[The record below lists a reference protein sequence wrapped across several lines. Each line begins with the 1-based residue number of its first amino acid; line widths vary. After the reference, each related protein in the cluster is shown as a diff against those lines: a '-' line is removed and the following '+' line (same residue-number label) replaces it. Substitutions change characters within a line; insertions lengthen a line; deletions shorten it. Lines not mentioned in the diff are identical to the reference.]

1 MAITVDNEAEFWN
14 TFFDH
19 GGRINMVGLDL
30 EGRIVIGASAGGRS
44 EGSKDRAYSHERP
57 ADMSLPA
64 LERNNQ
70 YANTVTI
77 EQLKEKTDSYHNY
90 ISFRVGAT
98 LDEHIGHPSVNAEG
112 VMVVSN
118 GCHTS
123 DIYGAFRNA
132 VRQFEED
139 ILGDVSVEKLYRHA
153 VETALLDAGP
163 ETDPCNTARIA
174 TAVDARNGFAVLG
187 IAYFK
192 DPENRQGMEVRTQF
206 VDLRNLDNGQGL
218 AISTYDGSPDDPL
231 RPPLDGDGEPVLL
244 NLLNVDGSAES
255 LLNVQDKRFHGCAG
269 TCTFEPGLPEGSAG
283 AVRTKDI
290 PSGKYTWNFNP
301 EAEKSAA

>member
-1 MAITVDNEAEFWN
+1 MSILVENEAEFWN
-14 TFFDH
+14 AFFDH
-19 GGRINMVGLDL
+19 GGRINLVGLDL

-44 EGSKDRAYSHERP
+44 EGSKDRAYSHEFP
-57 ADMSLPA
+57 ADMSLPP

-77 EQLKEKTDSYHNY
+77 EQLKKKTDSYHNY
-90 ISFRVGAT
+90 VSFRVGAT

-112 VMVVSN
+112 IMVVSN

-123 DIYGAFRNA
+123 DIYGSFRNV
-132 VRQFEED
+132 VRQFED
-139 ILGDVSVEKLYRHA
+139 GVLGDASVGAVEKLYRSA

-174 TAVDARNGFAVLG
+174 TAVDARNGYAVLG
-187 IAYFK
+187 IAYFR
-192 DPENRQGMEVRTQF
+192 DPEHRQGMEIRTQF
-206 VDLRNLDNGQGL
+206 VDLRKLNKGQGL
-218 AISTYDGSPDDPL
+218 AMSTYDGSADDPL
-231 RPPLDGDGEPVLL
+231 RPPIDGDGEPVLL

-255 LLNVQDKRFHGCAG
+255 LLNVQDERFHGCAG
-269 TCTFEPGLPEGSAG
+269 TCTFEKGEEGKSA
-283 AVRTKDI
+283 
-290 PSGKYTWNFNP
+290 KYHWNFKP